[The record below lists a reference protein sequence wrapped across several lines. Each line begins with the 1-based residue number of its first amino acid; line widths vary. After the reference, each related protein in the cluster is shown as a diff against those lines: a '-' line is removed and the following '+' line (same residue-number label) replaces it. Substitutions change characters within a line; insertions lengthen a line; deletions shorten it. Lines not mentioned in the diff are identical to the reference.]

1 MRRSTASPIVVART
15 RSDEA
20 AAAGEPRSCSW
31 GPQLQLDT
39 SAATGRNVAAVFELC
54 LAAALE
60 PDTGARSDNKK
71 DRLVRPNTLKLSSMV
86 SNLDRNKNKTLT
98 NNTKYSEPLYENPE
112 EMSPPRAK
120 LKTQGSTASVIPY
133 RQCRAPPPAP
143 PPAPPSAP
151 PPGRD
156 EAVFSPQSA
165 SSCLKSPSPS
175 DLDSVPMR

>member
-31 GPQLQLDT
+31 GAQLQLDT

-54 LAAALE
+54 LAAALELE

-143 PPAPPSAP
+143 PP
-151 PPGRD
+151 GRD

-175 DLDSVPMR
+175 DLDAVPMR